1 MTGPGNDNSTGT
13 IRGTVVARPQIDT
26 ATCPLEVLVEEH
38 FLQRQLTTEMERL
51 AMGQA
56 PQPALARTILRNLCR
71 DLALHHA
78 DETESLFPRL
88 RRRAAPED
96 EIEPLLNR
104 LEAEH
109 VAAGKSIAPLI
120 PALVCMADGALPT
133 AEDRAALCAMAQSE
147 RRHLIVE
154 NAIVLPLAR
163 MRLTAAD
170 KAAMREEM
178 RARRLAPPPPCP
190 ACIGPLQRLQP
201 GAEGNTP

>member
-1 MTGPGNDNSTGT
+1 MTGSGKGNSTGT
-13 IRGTVVARPQIDT
+13 IRGAVAARPQVD
-26 ATCPLEVLVEEH
+26 AAACPLEALIEEH

-51 AMGQA
+51 AMGQT
-56 PQPALARTILRNLCR
+56 PNPALARTILRNLCR

-104 LEAEH
+104 LAAEH
-109 VAAGKSIAPLI
+109 VAAGQAIAPLI
-120 PALVCMADGALPT
+120 PALVCMAGGALPT
-133 AEDRAALCAMAQSE
+133 AEDRAALCALAQSE

-178 RARRLAPPPPCP
+178 RARRLVVPPPCP
-190 ACIGPLQRLQP
+190 ACIGPLQRLMP
-201 GAEGNTP
+201 GTEGNTP